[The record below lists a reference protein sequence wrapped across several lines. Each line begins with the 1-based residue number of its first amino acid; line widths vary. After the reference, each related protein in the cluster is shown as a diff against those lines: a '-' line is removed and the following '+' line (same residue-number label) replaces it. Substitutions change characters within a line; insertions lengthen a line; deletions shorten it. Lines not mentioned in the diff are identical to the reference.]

1 MTGRPQRD
9 SGSVI
14 SLRRYPV
21 KSMTGEK
28 LTETILTQR
37 GLLGDRAYA
46 LVETQSGNVASG
58 KNPRKWSRLL
68 SCRSEFIE
76 SPRSVQT
83 VPTVRITLPDGE
95 TMASDQEDVHDILS
109 RFLGRQVQLTAA
121 PPSTPNLEICLTG
134 LEGIAPKDTIL
145 DIAMG
150 KGAPEGTFFDFGVV
164 HIITTA
170 SLAQL
175 KKHYPDGCFDE
186 RRFRPNIVVEPAPG
200 ETGFV
205 ENTWIG
211 HTIAIG
217 DEARLQVFEPTG
229 RCVMTTLAQGDLP
242 HDPGILR
249 TAADHHRVHV
259 AALDKDLPSVG
270 VYANVLHGGTIRTG
284 DTVRVEN

>member
-1 MTGRPQRD
+1 MTEIAQRG

-28 LTETILTQR
+28 LAETVLTQR

-46 LVETQSGNVASG
+46 LVDTQTGNVASG

-68 SCRSEFIE
+68 SCRSEFIDP
-76 SPRSVQT
+76 PRSVET
-83 VPTVRITLPDGE
+83 IPTVRITLPDGQ
-95 TMASDQEDVHDILS
+95 TVASDQEDVHDVLS
-109 RFLGRQVQLTAA
+109 RFLGHQVQLTAA
-121 PPSTPNLEICLTG
+121 PPSAPNLEICLTG
-134 LEGIAPKDTIL
+134 LEGIAPKDTVL
-145 DIAMG
+145 DLAMG
-150 KGAPEGTFFDFGVV
+150 QGAPEGTFFDFGVV

-175 KKHYPDGCFDE
+175 QEHYPAGCFDE
-186 RRFRPNIVVEPAPG
+186 RRFRPNIVVESAPG

-205 ENTWIG
+205 ENEWIG

-217 DEARLQVFEPTG
+217 DEVRLQVFAPTG

-249 TAADHHRVHV
+249 TTADHHRVHV
-259 AALDKDLPSVG
+259 AALDKDLPAVG
-270 VYANVLHGGTIRTG
+270 VYANVLNGGTIRTS
-284 DTVRVEN
+284 DSVRVE

>member
-1 MTGRPQRD
+1 MTEITQRG
-9 SGSVI
+9 SSSVI

-28 LTETILTQR
+28 LTETVLTQR

-46 LVETQSGNVASG
+46 LVDTQTGNVASG

-68 SCRSEFIE
+68 SCRSEFIDP
-76 SPRSVQT
+76 PRSVET
-83 VPTVRITLPDGE
+83 IPTVRITLPDGE
-95 TMASDQEDVHDILS
+95 TVASDQEDVHDVLS
-109 RFLGRQVQLTAA
+109 RFLGHQVQLTAA
-121 PPSTPNLEICLTG
+121 PPSAPNLEICLTG
-134 LEGIAPKDTIL
+134 LEGIAPKDTVL

-175 KKHYPDGCFDE
+175 QEHYPAGSFDE
-186 RRFRPNIVVEPAPG
+186 RRFRPNIVVESAQG

-205 ENTWIG
+205 ENEWIG

-217 DEARLQVFEPTG
+217 DEVRLQVFEPTG

-249 TAADHHRVHV
+249 TAADHNRVHV

-270 VYANVLHGGTIRTG
+270 VYANVLNGGTIRTG
-284 DTVRVEN
+284 DSVRVE